1 MKAPKVS
8 VVMPVYNGG
17 KHLNASIKSILEQ
30 QFEDFE
36 FIIINDGSNDNS
48 LPIIHSYKDSRI
60 RLIDFKKNSGLITAL
75 NAGFESAIGQYA
87 ARMDCDDIS
96 SSNRLKVQF
105 SFMNRHT
112 AIGACGSYY
121 HLLRGKK
128 KALVD
133 LPVNNKDIQ
142 SFLLFNS
149 PVAHPTA
156 MLRMNLIRKFKLYY
170 SSMYTHAEDYDL
182 WSRIS
187 LYADLANISVPLL
200 TYRMHEKQISTAAAS
215 REKKLES
222 VSAIRKR
229 HLMNFGISPSEQELV
244 IHNLISDGL
253 IAANINEIQ
262 LAEQWL
268 KKLISLN
275 NTNNAFDKNSFQK
288 IVMERWL
295 RLCIN
300 FFQMRPGL
308 KYFFLSE
315 IYSIIKLPVGKKIEV
330 AQNLYYSWRR
340 LKIKNDIL
348 QV

>member
-1 MKAPKVS
+1 MKTPKVS
-8 VVMPVYNGG
+8 VVMPVYNGE

-30 QFEDFE
+30 EFRDFE
-36 FIIINDGSNDNS
+36 FIIINDGSTDNS
-48 LPIIHSYKDSRI
+48 LPIIHSYKDNRI
-60 RLIDFKKNSGLITAL
+60 RLVDFKKKSGLISAL
-75 NAGFESAIGQYA
+75 NVGFESATGQYA

-96 SSNRLKVQF
+96 SSNRLKVQV
-105 SFMNRHT
+105 SFMNKH
-112 AIGACGSYY
+112 AVIGACGSFYY
-121 HLLRGKK
+121 LLRGKK

-133 LPVNNKDIQ
+133 LPVYNKDIQ

-149 PVAHPTA
+149 PIAHPTA

-170 SSMYTHAEDYDL
+170 SSMYTYAEDYDL

-187 LYADLANISVPLL
+187 LYADLANISIPLL
-200 TYRMHEKQISTAAAS
+200 TYRMHEKQISTAS
-215 REKKLES
+215 SSHEKKVES

-229 HLMNFGISPSEQELV
+229 HLMNFGINPSGQELV

-262 LAEQWL
+262 HAEQWL

-275 NTNNAFDKNSFQK
+275 NTNNAFDNNSFQK

-300 FFQMRPGL
+300 FFQMKAGL
-308 KYFFLSE
+308 KYFLLSE
-315 IYSIIKLPVGKKIEV
+315 IYSIIKLPAGKKIEM
-330 AQNLYYSWRR
+330 AQNLYFSWRR
-340 LKIKNDIL
+340 LKIR
-348 QV
+348 